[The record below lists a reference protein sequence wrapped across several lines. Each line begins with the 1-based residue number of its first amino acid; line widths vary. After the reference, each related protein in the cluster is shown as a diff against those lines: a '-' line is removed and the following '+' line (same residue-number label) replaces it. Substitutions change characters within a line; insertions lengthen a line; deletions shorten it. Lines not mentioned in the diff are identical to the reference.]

1 MMETIIRPYQLT
13 DIEACRALWAE
24 LTQAH
29 RDLYEDQTI
38 GGENPGAG
46 FDRHLANP
54 QLVALWVAEAGG
66 QVVGLTSLLVQG
78 KEAEIEPLV
87 VAAGH
92 RAHGIG
98 RRLLDQAMSEAR
110 ARGIRFL
117 SVRPVARNAA
127 AIALFVEAGFRLLG
141 QIDLFQELDA
151 SSERRWVDG
160 VTLHGHRL
168 RY

>member
-1 MMETIIRPYQLT
+1 METIIRPYQPT
-13 DIEACRALWAE
+13 DTEACRALWAE

-54 QLVALWVAEAGG
+54 QLAALWVAEAGG
-66 QVVGLTSLLVQG
+66 QVVGLTGLLVCEE
-78 KEAEIEPLV
+78 EAEVEPLI
-87 VAAGH
+87 VAARL
-92 RAHGIG
+92 RARGIG
-98 RRLLDQAMSEAR
+98 RRLLDQAVSEAR

-127 AIALFVEAGFRLLG
+127 AIALFVKAGFRLLG
-141 QIDLFQELDA
+141 QIDLFQEMDA

-160 VTLHGHRL
+160 VTIHGHRL

>member
-1 MMETIIRPYQLT
+1 METIIRPYQPT

-38 GGENPGAG
+38 GGENPDAG

-54 QLVALWVAEAGG
+54 QLAALWVAEAGG
-66 QVVGLTSLLVQG
+66 QVVGVTGLLVQG

-110 ARGIRFL
+110 AGDSLPERAPRGAQRCGH
-117 SVRPVARNAA
+117 RPVRRGR
-127 AIALFVEAGFRLLG
+127 F
-141 QIDLFQELDA
+141 
-151 SSERRWVDG
+151 SSPRAD
-160 VTLHGHRL
+160 
-168 RY
+168 